1 MDDAAGV
8 IEDLKSQISLLKVEN
23 EAVKAE
29 KRCGRRWSWFT
40 LGAGI
45 VVGMACQISWVFGSF
60 AVFLQLIQIFLLSGP
75 PRRPAAAPTPAR

>member
-1 MDDAAGV
+1 MDDASREELV
-8 IEDLKSQISLLKVEN
+8 RENSLLKGDN
-23 EAVKAE
+23 EALKAE